1 MCTDILNGKKQPK
14 RRNKMQPAESKSKRH
29 FYFSMIK
36 SILRLGACYV
46 LWATGDISLQF
57 AGALLGL
64 AELLGIAEEI

>member
-1 MCTDILNGKKQPK
+1 
-14 RRNKMQPAESKSKRH
+14 MQPAESKSKRH